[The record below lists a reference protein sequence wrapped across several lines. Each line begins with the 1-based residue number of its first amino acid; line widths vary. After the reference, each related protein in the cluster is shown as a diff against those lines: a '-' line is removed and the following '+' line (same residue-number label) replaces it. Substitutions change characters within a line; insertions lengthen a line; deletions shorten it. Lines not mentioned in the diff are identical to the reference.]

1 MDEPETT
8 PAALELTDG
17 ELIDYCLKR
26 RIGTIKKFEI
36 YTKFNES
43 PSRNEFINFITDLY
57 GIGEYHSP
65 VINFNYGPKIGIII
79 SRKNNSKIELP
90 WTYITGRISR
100 LIEAGEYLNIKEQ
113 TKYIEWKAERDG
125 LVVNVEPAEQQPR
138 KNSAYAKKLQTQSN
152 LEFIRTACITDI
164 AKAIADRVNSLPSE
178 FGKGMPDRLQQW
190 LQIWL
195 M

>member
-1 MDEPETT
+1 M
-8 PAALELTDG
+8 TDG

-26 RIGTIKKFEI
+26 RMVTIKKFEI

-79 SRKNNSKIELP
+79 IRKDNSKIELP
-90 WTYITGRISR
+90 WTYVTGRISR
-100 LIEAGEYLNIKEQ
+100 LIELNEYLSADEQ
-113 TKYIEWKAERDG
+113 AAYIEWKASRDG
-125 LVVNVEPAEQQPR
+125 LVVNVEPAAEPAP
-138 KNSAYAKKLQTQSN
+138 KITKPPIEIGKKTNWEYLQTCNTRANFLFVVTQGVKSMP
-152 LEFIRTACITDI
+152 ED
-164 AKAIADRVNSLPSE
+164 
-178 FGKGMPDRLQQW
+178 FGAGMPDRIYKW

-195 M
+195 EKPVAL